1 MKLKKRPIEYQNYY
15 ANCIGD
21 NIQPMQYDKW
31 QKNHNSNLD
40 NLTRWYKARTAPS
53 LWEKIEKDPEYNAI
67 LNTRIRKDNNDVI
80 LSDTPTMGNRK

>member
-1 MKLKKRPIEYQNYY
+1 ME
-15 ANCIGD
+15 D

-31 QKNHNSNLD
+31 QKNHNSNVD
-40 NLTRWYKARTAPS
+40 NLTRWHKARTASS
-53 LWEKIEKDPEYNAI
+53 LWEKIEKDPVYNAI